1 MSASSILIVED
12 EPVVAKDL
20 ENTLDRLG
28 FEVMDSVDT
37 GKEAVDIAREKHPDL
52 VLMDIKLNG
61 ELTGIDAAERI
72 RENGR
77 IPVIYLTAHQNERI
91 LNEAKK
97 TGPFAYLKKPFNSE
111 ELRSTIEV
119 VLEKHRDVKE
129 ERENLKGRIEQIK
142 EEKQEEVERLA
153 FHDPLTDLPN
163 RFLFQEVLQE
173 ELEHRGETGEGLGV
187 MFLDLVGF
195 QQINDA
201 FGHSYG
207 DRVLCLL
214 AETFQEELSE
224 EVVVSRWSGDVFA
237 IMTPKHTTRKD
248 INSLAQKLF
257 HLIAF
262 PLEVEDHQFQ
272 VFCSVGV
279 AMFPEHGATPEEMI
293 TKADIALYEAK
304 KQDGNSLKFYDP
316 GGIERIQDR
325 VERTSQLRRSIDE
338 EAFEIYYQPVFHPSE
353 EHLTRVEALARWQ
366 HPDGKLLDAGE
377 FVPAAESS
385 GLIVQLGEL
394 ILKKAIKHAEHWEQE
409 HRHTPVVAIN
419 VSTKQLLDRTFLDM
433 MQSTLDRHDL
443 KPENV
448 ELEVTETTLM
458 REVDDPSEI
467 LDQLQEIGLRVAVDD
482 FGTGYSSLKYLAQ
495 LPVDTIKVD
504 RYFTSRVV
512 EEEDMLDL
520 VEIMHMLSNRFDLTT
535 VVEGVET
542 EEQKERVEAYCD
554 EIQGYY
560 FSKPTT
566 KEDIC
571 QMIED
576 IPGEA

>member
-1 MSASSILIVED
+1 MATSSILVVED

-20 ENTLDRLG
+20 ENTLERLG
-28 FEVMDSVDT
+28 FDVLDTVDT
-37 GKEAVDIAREKHPDL
+37 GEEAVEVAGQDHPDL
-52 VLMDIKLNG
+52 ILMDIKLNG
-61 ELTGIDAAERI
+61 ELSGIEAADRI
-72 RENGR
+72 RKNGR

-91 LNEAKK
+91 LDQAKK

-119 VLEKHRDVKE
+119 VLEKHRDVQE
-129 ERENLKGRIEQIK
+129 ERNHLKGRIERIK

-163 RFLFQEVLQE
+163 RFLFQELLQE
-173 ELEHRGETGEGLGV
+173 ELENRAEDGQGLGV

-214 AETFQEELSE
+214 ADKFQEELSE

-237 IMTPKHTTRKD
+237 IMTPQHSDREA
-248 INSLAQKLF
+248 IEALSQQLF

-304 KQDGNSLKFYDP
+304 KQDSNSIKFYKP

-338 EAFEIYYQPVFHPSE
+338 ESFEIYYQPVFHPSDE
-353 EHLTRVEALARWQ
+353 RLTRVEALARWQ

-394 ILKKAIKHAEHWEQE
+394 ILKRAIEHAEHWYRE
-409 HRHTPVVAIN
+409 HDQTPVVAIN
-419 VSTKQLLDRTFLDM
+419 VSTKQLLDQTFLDM
-433 MQSTLDRHDL
+433 MQSTLERHDL
-443 KPENV
+443 EPEHV

-458 REVDDPSEI
+458 REVDEPSEI
-467 LDQLQEIGLRVAVDD
+467 LDQLQDIGLRVGVDD

-495 LPVDTIKVD
+495 LPVDTIKID

-512 EEEDMLDL
+512 EEQQMLDL

-542 EEQKERVEAYCD
+542 EEQKERVEAFCD
-554 EIQGYY
+554 EIQGFY
-560 FSKPTT
+560 FSKPITQ
-566 KEDIC
+566 EEIC
-571 QMIED
+571 QMID
-576 IPGEA
+576 RGGDD